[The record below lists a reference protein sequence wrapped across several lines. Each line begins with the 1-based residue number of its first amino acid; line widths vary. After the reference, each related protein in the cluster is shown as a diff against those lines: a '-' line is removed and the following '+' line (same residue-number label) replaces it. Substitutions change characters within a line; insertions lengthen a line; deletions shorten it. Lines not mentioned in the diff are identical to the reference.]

1 MMPSTGKGLYW
12 EEPMH
17 RTAAVAG
24 QFYPGQKE
32 ALQEQVGNFLQNKI
46 QPQQAVGIMVPHAGY
61 VYSGAIAGQTFGRV
75 KVPDRVVLL
84 GPNHTG
90 YGAPQ
95 AVYSAGSW
103 QTPLGDI
110 PIDSCLAEQ
119 IIAGCGE
126 ATADELAHRYEHS
139 LEVQVP
145 FIQMKAPRARL
156 VPVCLGHAPLQQLL
170 DFGRSLGQLLATQSV
185 PTLLV
190 ASSDMTHFES
200 AESARQRDMKA
211 LEKIL
216 ALDAEGLYRLVAAE
230 AISMCGVM
238 PTVVMLAA
246 ARELGAHEGTL
257 VRYGTSGETT
267 GDNAEVVGYAGVVIS

>member
-1 MMPSTGKGLYW
+1 
-12 EEPMH
+12 MH

-24 QFYPGQKE
+24 QFYAGEKK
-32 ALQEQVGNFLQNKI
+32 ALREQVRNLLHQKLE
-46 QPQQAVGIMVPHAGY
+46 PQKAVGIMVPHAGY
-61 VYSGAIAGQTFGRV
+61 IYSGAIAGQTFSLV
-75 KVPDRVVLL
+75 QVPDRVVLL

-90 YGAPQ
+90 YGAAQ
-95 AVYSAGSW
+95 AVYPAGSW

-110 PIDSCLAEQ
+110 LIDSSLAGQ

-145 FIQMKAPRARL
+145 FIQMKAPQARL

-170 DFGRSLGQLLATQSV
+170 DFGRSLGRLLATQ
-185 PTLLV
+185 PEPALLV

-200 AESARQRDMKA
+200 AASARQRDMKA

-216 ALDAEGLYRLVAAE
+216 AVDAEGLYRLVAAE
-230 AISMCGVM
+230 AISMCGVV

-246 ARELGAHEGTL
+246 ARELGACKGTL
-257 VRYGTSGETT
+257 VRYGNSGETS
-267 GDNAEVVGYAGVVIS
+267 GDHAEVVGYAGVIIA

>member
-1 MMPSTGKGLYW
+1 
-12 EEPMH
+12 MH

-24 QFYPGQKE
+24 QFYSGQKE
-32 ALQEQVGNFLQNKI
+32 ALREQVSNFLQQKLEAR
-46 QPQQAVGIMVPHAGY
+46 QAIGIMVPHAGY

-75 KVPDRVVLL
+75 QVPDRVVLL

-90 YGAPQ
+90 YGAKQ
-95 AVYSAGSW
+95 AVYPGGSW
-103 QTPLGDI
+103 RTPLGDI

-119 IIAGCGE
+119 IILGCGE

-145 FIQMKAPRARL
+145 FIQVKAPQARL

-170 DFGRSLGQLLATQSV
+170 DFGHSLGRLLAAQPE

-200 AESARQRDMKA
+200 AESARRRDMKA
-211 LEKIL
+211 LEKVL
-216 ALDAEGLYRLVAAE
+216 ALDAEGLYRLVTSE
-230 AISMCGVM
+230 GISMCGVV

-246 ARELGAHEGTL
+246 ARELGAKKGTL
-257 VRYGTSGETT
+257 VRYGNSGETT
-267 GDNAEVVGYAGVVIS
+267 GDNAEVVGYAGVVIA

>member
-1 MMPSTGKGLYW
+1 
-12 EEPMH
+12 MH

-24 QFYPGQKE
+24 QFYAGQKE
-32 ALQEQVGNFLQNKI
+32 ALREQVSNFLQQKLE
-46 QPQQAVGIMVPHAGY
+46 PQQAIGIMVPHAGY

-75 KVPDRVVLL
+75 QVPDRVVLL

-90 YGAPQ
+90 YGAKQ
-95 AVYSAGSW
+95 SVYPGGSW

-145 FIQMKAPRARL
+145 FIQIKAPQARL

-170 DFGRSLGQLLATQSV
+170 DFGHCLGRLLAAQPE

-200 AESARQRDMKA
+200 ADSARQRDMKA
-211 LEKIL
+211 LERVL
-216 ALDAEGLYRLVAAE
+216 ALDAEGLYRLVTGE
-230 AISMCGVM
+230 GISMCGVV

-246 ARELGAHEGTL
+246 ARELGARKGTL
-257 VRYGTSGETT
+257 VRYGNSGETT
-267 GDNAEVVGYAGVVIS
+267 GDNAEVVGYAGVVIT

>member
-1 MMPSTGKGLYW
+1 
-12 EEPMH
+12 MH

-32 ALQEQVGNFLQNKI
+32 ALREQVSSYLQQKLE
-46 QPQQAVGIMVPHAGY
+46 PQQAIGIMVPHAGY

-75 KVPDRVVLL
+75 QVPDRVVLL

-90 YGAPQ
+90 YGAAQ
-95 AVYSAGSW
+95 AVYPGGSW

-119 IIAGCGE
+119 IIAACGG

-145 FIQMKAPRARL
+145 FIQMMAPQARL
-156 VPVCLGHAPLQQLL
+156 VPVCLGHAPLEGMLA
-170 DFGRSLGQLLATQSV
+170 FGQGLGRLLAAQHV

-200 AESARQRDMKA
+200 ADSARQHDMRA
-211 LEKIL
+211 LEKVL
-216 ALDAEGLYRLVAAE
+216 ALDAEGLYRLVTAE
-230 AISMCGVM
+230 RISMCGVV

-246 ARELGAHEGTL
+246 ARELGATKGTL
-257 VRYGTSGETT
+257 VRYGNSGETT
-267 GDNAEVVGYAGVVIS
+267 GDNAEVVGYAGVVIT